1 MADFEFG
8 YRTEAYDQGS
18 ALEALVGLAA
28 QGVIESDQIDE
39 VLVEMFGQSDH
50 Q

>member
-8 YRTEAYDQGS
+8 DKTEAFDQGS

-28 QGVIESDQIDE
+28 QGVIETDQIDA
-39 VLVEMFGQSDH
+39 VLDDMFGQPDH